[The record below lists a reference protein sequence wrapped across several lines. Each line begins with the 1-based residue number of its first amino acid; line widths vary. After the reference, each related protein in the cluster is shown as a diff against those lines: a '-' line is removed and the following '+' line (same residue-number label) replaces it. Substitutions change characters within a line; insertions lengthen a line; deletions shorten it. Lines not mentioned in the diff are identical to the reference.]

1 MATERISSSRLFTTS
16 VVEGKLD
23 IDEKYDKAY
32 NTVMNLTRG
41 LGEKEA
47 HDILNKNIDDSKQH
61 EEICL
66 GLMVAILSDPAQA
79 PRAFQDLMMVC
90 RDSLKGVCDSLIT
103 HIVTERFHRLLESTK
118 KQVVWLVRHLV
129 RSGVAQVEGVVW
141 CLLRQVAGGDVS
153 PRNIWLA
160 ESLCDMLKEN
170 RSWLDRYSIII
181 ASTVYSFL
189 RILEDHQAPHFAA
202 LRQKEVAL
210 VIALLREK
218 FQDCLVIGRDLV
230 RLLQNV
236 AKIPEIE
243 AFWRDLLHNPGS
255 LAPNFLGV
263 SQLMSTRTSRRFFVV
278 RLTPEMERMIHYLCS
293 DVKFGMQKRYQDW
306 FQRQFLNTPESQ
318 SLRCDLIRFI
328 IGVIHPSNEVLCSDI
343 TPRWAVIG
351 WLLSSCTSVTATA
364 NCKLAL
370 FYDWLFF
377 SGDSDNIMNIEPGI
391 LVMYHSL
398 KPHPM
403 LTTTLLDFLC
413 RIIPNFH
420 SSLAAQVRAGVATSL
435 RHILEKRV
443 IPNIEPLFDNPR
455 MDPELRRLVRETFSE
470 FCSNSIGTG
479 EEFHSAAPASLGRM
493 DLMAETGLDF
503 SNSGGSGGSSGP
515 DVELNNHH
523 PSIEEDAMFSDEE
536 EDNSNSCSVSGSN
549 STSLTLNSRVTSA
562 KNPSN
567 KSKGIPD
574 IISNPSPVP
583 PSITTSISATSG
595 NSTQNVAPSRPLV
608 SSDVVKSSSSV
619 TSSPSSCNNL
629 STTNNNNNNNNLS
642 NFKSNST
649 LLNSI
654 ASVCS
659 GTSEDIVEVAASDDA
674 SVNGGV
680 VLLNGGRTSK
690 CGSESGNSLSPAQMQ
705 ELNAHL
711 NTFETDMKDFLLD
724 LRLEKDQ
731 SRRCELLQKVCDL
744 ILAEDLD
751 EDEAEHLAGA
761 LSLLLASDYCADSS
775 LLPQH
780 ICHETL
786 CESLEAP
793 IFVVFENL
801 LSLNEDDHRRQ
812 SLLMLV
818 SALQKIRPST
828 GYRLLFYIKAAA
840 KTRTTDPSDQIS
852 FQVYRDLWKSSGQK
866 DLSGFIVRDLTV
878 CSEDDPRLLCW
889 LLPHLY
895 HSFSKHTTGN
905 AELVHLVLQR
915 LDAAQLH
922 DLVCLVLQGTLT
934 MFDNSSFANI
944 LDKSL
949 SWESVEQ
956 FFLWQLARAH
966 EIPVDCCLS
975 VLHRL
980 RFSSHT
986 DTVASVHAEA
996 LANILMMLRRES
1008 PSESLL
1014 KHLLQRELRPED
1026 PTVATILQYWVQRY
1040 EDKMAKLINDI
1051 VNNKPPASP
1060 NKRKRNQGGG
1070 KHNSHVTLDQLLSH
1084 LNHLKREC
1092 DQIKFFSLS
1101 TMQDSLQAAQN
1112 LCSESQKKKYGDL
1125 FALIADSPDDK
1136 SSKEDSGGGSSAARS
1151 KQTNNK
1157 RGRKPKPRKK
1167 PESESEEESS
1177 EEEDVKKPARKRKKN
1192 NAMFASDSD

>member
-1 MATERISSSRLFTTS
+1 MATERTNTSRLFATS

-32 NTVMNLTRG
+32 MMLMNLTRG
-41 LGEKEA
+41 LSDKEA
-47 HDILNKNIDDSKQH
+47 HDILNKAIDDPKQH
-61 EEICL
+61 EDICL

-79 PRAFQDLMMVC
+79 NRAFQDLMMVC
-90 RDSLKGVCDSLIT
+90 RDSLKGVCDALIN
-103 HIVTERFHRLLESTK
+103 HIVTERFHRLLENTK
-118 KQVVWLVRHLV
+118 KQVVWLVRQLV
-129 RSGVAQVEGVVW
+129 RAGVAQVEGVVW
-141 CLLRQVAGGDVS
+141 CLLRQMAGGDVS
-153 PRNIWLA
+153 ARNIWLA

-170 RSWLDRYSIII
+170 RTWLERYSVII

-189 RILEDHQAPHFAA
+189 RILEDHQAPNFAA
-202 LRQKEVAL
+202 LRQKEVSL
-210 VIALLREK
+210 VITLLREK

-243 AFWRDLLHNPGS
+243 ALWRDLLHNPGC
-255 LAPNFLGV
+255 LAPNFPGL

-293 DVKFGMQKRYQDW
+293 EVKFGMQKRYQDW

-351 WLLSSCTSVTATA
+351 WLLSSCTSATATA

-377 SGDSDNIMNIEPGI
+377 SGENDNIMNIEPGI

-413 RIIPNFH
+413 RIIPHFQPAM
-420 SSLAAQVRAGVATSL
+420 AAQVRTGVVTSL

-455 MDPELRRLVRETFSE
+455 MDPELRRLVRETFPE
-470 FCSNSIGTG
+470 FCSNNLSAG
-479 EEFHSAAPASLGRM
+479 EEFHAGAPVPLRSL
-493 DLMAETGLDF
+493 DLMAEAGLDF
-503 SNSGGSGGSSGP
+503 NSGVSGANAGP

-523 PSIEEDAMFSDEE
+523 PSVEEDAMFSDEDE
-536 EDNSNSCSVSGSN
+536 ENGSVTPISNNVA
-549 STSLTLNSRVTSA
+549 LTNTRVTSA
-562 KNPSN
+562 CKPLSN
-567 KSKGIPD
+567 KLSKNNTDP
-574 IISNPSPVP
+574 IINHLPSVTTADAVTG
-583 PSITTSISATSG
+583 SLTYTTSTLSAIS
-595 NSTQNVAPSRPLV
+595 QRPLTY
-608 SSDVVKSSSSV
+608 SNNKSSSSLLNST
-619 TSSPSSCNNL
+619 TSSNCNNI
-629 STTNNNNNNNNLS
+629 SSNNNHA
-642 NFKSNST
+642 NFKSNSAQ
-649 LLNSI
+649 LNSI
-654 ASVCS
+654 ISVCS
-659 GTSEDIVEVAASDDA
+659 GSAVSDDVVEVMAEDG
-674 SVNGGV
+674 VCINGNV
-680 VLLNGGRTSK
+680 MLLNGGRTNK
-690 CGSESGNSLSPAQMQ
+690 CSALTDAQSQ
-705 ELNAHL
+705 ELNGHL

-724 LRLEKDQ
+724 LKLEKDQ
-731 SRRCELLQKVCDL
+731 ARRCELLQKICDL
-744 ILAEDLD
+744 IFAEDLD
-751 EDEAEHLAGA
+751 EEEAEHLAGA
-761 LSLLLASDYCADSS
+761 LSLLLASDYNTETS

-780 ICHETL
+780 ISQESL

-793 IFVVFENL
+793 IFVLFENL

-818 SALQKIRPST
+818 SALQQLRPAT
-828 GYRLLFYIKAAA
+828 GYRLLFYITAAA
-840 KTRTTDPSDQIS
+840 KTRATDSSDQIS
-852 FQVYRDLWKSSGQK
+852 FQVYRDLWKASGQK

-895 HSFSKHTTGN
+895 NFFPKHTTGN

-934 MFDNSSFANI
+934 MFDNSSFTNI

-986 DTVASVHAEA
+986 DAVSTVHPEA

-1014 KHLLQRELRPED
+1014 KHLLQRELRTED

-1051 VNNKPPASP
+1051 VNNKPPTSP

-1070 KHNSHVTLDQLLSH
+1070 KLNSHVTLDQLLSH
-1084 LNHLKREC
+1084 LNHLRREC
-1092 DQIKFFSLS
+1092 DQTKFFNLS

-1112 LCSESQKKKYGDL
+1112 LCTESQKKKYGDL
-1125 FALIADSPDDK
+1125 FALITDSPDEK
-1136 SSKEDSGGGSSAARS
+1136 SGKEDSGNSSASTARN
-1151 KQTNNK
+1151 KQSNSK
-1157 RGRKPKPRKK
+1157 RGRKPKLRKK

-1192 NAMFASDSD
+1192 NTVFASDSD

>member
-1 MATERISSSRLFTTS
+1 MTPRGVVCLMLGSAS
-16 VVEGKLD
+16 VMGE
-23 IDEKYDKAY
+23 EKYDKAY
-32 NTVMNLTRG
+32 MMLMNLTRG
-41 LGEKEA
+41 LSDKEA
-47 HDILNKNIDDSKQH
+47 HDILNKAIDDPKQH
-61 EEICL
+61 EDICL

-79 PRAFQDLMMVC
+79 NRAFQDLMMVC
-90 RDSLKGVCDSLIT
+90 RDSLKGVCDALIN
-103 HIVTERFHRLLESTK
+103 HIVTERFHRLLENTK
-118 KQVVWLVRHLV
+118 KQVVLIVYYVQVVWLVRQLV
-129 RSGVAQVEGVVW
+129 RAGVAQVEGVVW
-141 CLLRQVAGGDVS
+141 CLLRQMAGGDVS
-153 PRNIWLA
+153 ARNIWLA

-170 RSWLDRYSIII
+170 RTWLERYSVII

-189 RILEDHQAPHFAA
+189 RILEDHQAPNFAA
-202 LRQKEVAL
+202 LRQKEVSL
-210 VIALLREK
+210 VITLLREK

-243 AFWRDLLHNPGS
+243 ALWRDLLHNPGC
-255 LAPNFLGV
+255 LAPNFPGL

-293 DVKFGMQKRYQDW
+293 EVKFGMQKRYQDW

-351 WLLSSCTSVTATA
+351 WLLSSCTSATATA

-377 SGDSDNIMNIEPGI
+377 SGENDNIMNIEPGI

-413 RIIPNFH
+413 RIIPHFQPAM
-420 SSLAAQVRAGVATSL
+420 AAQVRTGVVTSL

-455 MDPELRRLVRETFSE
+455 MDPELRRLVRETFPE
-470 FCSNSIGTG
+470 FCSNNLSAG
-479 EEFHSAAPASLGRM
+479 EEFHAGAPVPLRSL
-493 DLMAETGLDF
+493 DLMAEAGLDF
-503 SNSGGSGGSSGP
+503 NSGVSGANAGP

-523 PSIEEDAMFSDEE
+523 PSVEEDAMFSDEDE
-536 EDNSNSCSVSGSN
+536 ENGSVTPISNNVA
-549 STSLTLNSRVTSA
+549 LTNTRVTSA
-562 KNPSN
+562 CKPLSN
-567 KSKGIPD
+567 KLSKNNTDP
-574 IISNPSPVP
+574 IINHLPSVTTADAVTG
-583 PSITTSISATSG
+583 SLTYTTSTLSAIS
-595 NSTQNVAPSRPLV
+595 QRPL
-608 SSDVVKSSSSV
+608 
-619 TSSPSSCNNL
+619 TYN
-629 STTNNNNNNNNLS
+629 
-642 NFKSNST
+642 
-649 LLNSI
+649 
-654 ASVCS
+654 
-659 GTSEDIVEVAASDDA
+659 
-674 SVNGGV
+674 
-680 VLLNGGRTSK
+680 
-690 CGSESGNSLSPAQMQ
+690 AQSQ
-705 ELNAHL
+705 ELNGHL

-724 LRLEKDQ
+724 LKLEKDQ
-731 SRRCELLQKVCDL
+731 ARR
-744 ILAEDLD
+744 
-751 EDEAEHLAGA
+751 
-761 LSLLLASDYCADSS
+761 S
-775 LLPQH
+775 
-780 ICHETL
+780 L

-793 IFVVFENL
+793 IFVLFENL

-818 SALQKIRPST
+818 SALQQLRPAT
-828 GYRLLFYIKAAA
+828 GYRLLFYITAAA
-840 KTRTTDPSDQIS
+840 KTRATDSSDQIS
-852 FQVYRDLWKSSGQK
+852 FQVYRDLWKASGQK

-895 HSFSKHTTGN
+895 NFFPKHTTGN

-934 MFDNSSFANI
+934 MFDNSSFTNI

-986 DTVASVHAEA
+986 DAVSTVHPEA

-1008 PSESLL
+1008 PDE
-1014 KHLLQRELRPED
+1014 
-1026 PTVATILQYWVQRY
+1026 
-1040 EDKMAKLINDI
+1040 
-1051 VNNKPPASP
+1051 
-1060 NKRKRNQGGG
+1060 
-1070 KHNSHVTLDQLLSH
+1070 
-1084 LNHLKREC
+1084 
-1092 DQIKFFSLS
+1092 
-1101 TMQDSLQAAQN
+1101 
-1112 LCSESQKKKYGDL
+1112 
-1125 FALIADSPDDK
+1125 K
-1136 SSKEDSGGGSSAARS
+1136 SGKEDSGNSSASTARN
-1151 KQTNNK
+1151 KQSNSK
-1157 RGRKPKPRKK
+1157 RGRKPKLRKK

-1192 NAMFASDSD
+1192 NTVFASDSD